1 MNYIIF
7 LFFNQHLLN
16 LLWITRVLWM
26 LFYFWNI
33 HENVLDII
41 VGEINDYFK
50 YNFNSFNGDFCHVMI
65 FIILAIFIF

>member
-1 MNYIIF
+1 
-7 LFFNQHLLN
+7 
-16 LLWITRVLWM
+16 M